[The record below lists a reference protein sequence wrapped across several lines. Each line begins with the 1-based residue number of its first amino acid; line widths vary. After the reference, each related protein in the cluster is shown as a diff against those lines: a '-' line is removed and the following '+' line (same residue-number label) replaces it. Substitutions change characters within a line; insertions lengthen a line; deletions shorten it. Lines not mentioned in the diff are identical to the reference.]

1 VFQRLVSPA
10 VGYFRVVLCLFF
22 KAGLAGAEPF
32 ISKRVNFARK
42 LQRRLERWVK
52 VSQLGL

>member
-1 VFQRLVSPA
+1 MFQRLVSPA